1 MAAPLLAVRDLT
13 LAYGAGNSAMPALHR
28 VSFDI
33 QRGDRF
39 VILGRSGCGK
49 STLLKA
55 IAGFL
60 PPRSGK
66 IELAGKAITAPGIDR
81 MVVWQDANQLLP
93 WKRVLDNVAYPLLR
107 NGVAKGEARERARAF
122 LDKVDLNRALDLY
135 PHQLS
140 GGMKMRV
147 AIARALA
154 VEPVMLLLDEPFSA
168 LDALTRSRLQDELLQ
183 LQRQSGTTL
192 LFVTHDIP
200 EAVKLGSAILVLS
213 PHPGQ
218 IKALLDPARVSPEEL
233 SQTIS
238 RLIHAD
244 SDDSEQEPI
253 G

>member
-1 MAAPLLAVRDLT
+1 MSAPLLTVRDLT
-13 LAYGAGNSAMPALHR
+13 LVYGAGNNAMPVLHR

-33 QRGDRF
+33 RRGDRF
-39 VILGRSGCGK
+39 IILGRSGCGK

-60 PPRSGK
+60 RPRSGQ
-66 IELAGKAITAPGIDR
+66 IELDGKSVTAPGIDR

-122 LDKVDLNRALDLY
+122 LDKVDLSRALDLY

-154 VEPVMLLLDEPFSA
+154 VKPDMLLLDEPFSA

-183 LQRQSGTTL
+183 LQRQTGTTL

-218 IKALLDPARVSPEEL
+218 IKALLDPGRVSSQEL
-233 SQTIS
+233 TQTIS

-244 SDDSEQEPI
+244 SGDLEQESN
-253 G
+253 

>member
-1 MAAPLLAVRDLT
+1 MSAPLLTVRDLT
-13 LAYGAGNSAMPALHR
+13 LKYAGDSASIPVLYR

-33 QRGDRF
+33 RSGDRF
-39 VILGRSGCGK
+39 IILGRSGCGK

-60 PPRSGK
+60 PPSEGQ
-66 IELAGKAITAPGIDR
+66 IELRAKPVTGPGIDR

-93 WKRVLDNVAYPLLR
+93 WKRVLDNVAYPLIL
-107 NGVAKGEARERARAF
+107 NGASKEEARARAEEF
-122 LDKVDLNRALDLY
+122 LAKVDLTRALDHY

-154 VEPVMLLLDEPFSA
+154 VKPVMLLLDEPFSA
-168 LDALTRSRLQDELLQ
+168 LDALTRSRLQDELLH
-183 LQRQSGTTL
+183 LQQQTDTTL

-200 EAVKLGSAILVLS
+200 EAVKLGTAILVLS

-218 IKALLDPARVSPEEL
+218 VKALLDPGRLLQHEL
-233 SQTIS
+233 EQTIS

-244 SDDSEQEPI
+244 SHDIDPEAPV
-253 G
+253 